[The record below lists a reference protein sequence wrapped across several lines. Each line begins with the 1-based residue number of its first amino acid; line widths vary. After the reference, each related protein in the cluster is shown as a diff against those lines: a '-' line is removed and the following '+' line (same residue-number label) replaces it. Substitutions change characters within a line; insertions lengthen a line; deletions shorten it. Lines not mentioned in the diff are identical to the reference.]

1 MAELSAG
8 LGAFLKR
15 QDSMFAEVLDTQR
28 EISRSLM
35 VAERMVGDNLTVQRG
50 GAGLPPSAPPGIQG
64 RRQTMQDFGPP
75 VAETYVNQAI
85 PSGMRYTQP
94 PVAETYI
101 NPALVDPSHLDFDRG
116 NRQSLTD
123 FGIDPTKGNLAA
135 QSRSGLK
142 AGVYASLAGKAN
154 QYRSDMILSGGYV
167 LNPVTGGYM
176 DPDGNEVSAAEA
188 ASMANSPPEMRSTAR
203 NLAMTSTAAR
213 VAQSWSEGAP
223 IGRSLMS
230 AAPAGLLR
238 GAGIAGI
245 ALAAGNQALDF
256 YQGEVAQLNQNR
268 GIYGDI
274 SVGESYGMRANE
286 WVNKNLRGRFSSLGA
301 GAYDQLF
308 QSGSQLALK
317 GSALDEY
324 IDTGAEIMGTGASG
338 AQTTQIMKTVIEAG
352 SSLAGLADSIR
363 MVNDA
368 AKDAGI
374 NAGRAREV
382 FIANYEASSDVM
394 FGASGAI
401 RSRTAA
407 SLASAQVNQGREFQ
421 SVNYGGAFTDPMQNR
436 MTAASAGISN
446 TEMLSLR
453 QSNPGGA
460 AMLDEARQLETL
472 NRIPTANGQTV
483 QQLVD
488 EWIASQGGYYD
499 PATMQDAL
507 GIHLLDV
514 GGIDPVVAQQFL
526 SAVGIRADQGQAL
539 GVLGNMFTTASAT
552 QQVQRDSAAARDA
565 FTPTRLSLES
575 NTIGGDGMAL
585 APGVL
590 APSGLVGA
598 YAAGLNGGVEFA
610 RGGEG
615 GYEEFK
621 KLVDSGAMN
630 SPVAEYL
637 INNGREMGI
646 SGDKTM
652 VRVKDGDSFKVV
664 TMSEALQYYLDQI
677 TDGSAIIVDGASED
691 VMNSP
696 IGRTVGLPADMPTQ
710 QSFGELMGVTGSS
723 STYAPGV
730 SLPRASE
737 SVGVP
742 FEEWAKARQEENKE
756 DGGSSGGSGKVT
768 IGLTPEAQRILQ
780 VMDANDPYMVSAPGR
795 PSGAEN

>member
-50 GAGLPPSAPPGIQG
+50 GAGLPPGAPPGIQG
-64 RRQTMQDFGPP
+64 RRQTIQDFAPP

-85 PSGMRYTQP
+85 PSGMRYTRP
-94 PVAETYI
+94 PVAETYV
-101 NPALVDPSHLDFDRG
+101 NPALVDPSHLDFDTGGR
-116 NRQSLTD
+116 RALTD

-142 AGVYASLAGKAN
+142 AGVYASLAGRAN
-154 QYRSDMILSGGYV
+154 DYRSEMILDGGYI

-176 DPDGNEVSAAEA
+176 GPDGNEVSASEA
-188 ASMANSPPEMRSTAR
+188 AFASSSPETAR
-203 NLAMTSTAAR
+203 KLAMATSATR
-213 VAQSWSEGAP
+213 VAQAWSNGAP

-230 AAPAGLLR
+230 AAPAGLLK
-238 GAGIAGI
+238 GAGIAG
-245 ALAAGNQALDF
+245 LAITAGNQALDF

-274 SVGESYGMRANE
+274 SVGESYGMRADE
-286 WVNKNLRGRFSSLGA
+286 WINKNLRGRFSSLGA

-317 GSALDEY
+317 GGALDEY
-324 IDTGAEIMGTGASG
+324 IDTGADIMSTGASG
-338 AQTTQIMKTVIEAG
+338 AQTNQIMKTVIEAG

-368 AKDAGI
+368 AKDAGV
-374 NAGRAREV
+374 NAGRARDV

-407 SLASAQVNQGREFQ
+407 SLTSAQVSQGREFQ
-421 SVNYGGAFTDPMQNR
+421 SVSYGGAFTDPMQNR

-552 QQVQRDSAAARDA
+552 QQVQRDSAAAREA
-565 FTPTRLSLES
+565 FTPTRLSLEA
-575 NTIGGDGMAL
+575 NTRGGEGMAL

-590 APSGLVGA
+590 PLSGLVGA
-598 YAAGLNGGVEFA
+598 YAAGLNGGVDFA
-610 RGGEG
+610 RHVDG

-621 KLVDSGAMN
+621 DLVNSGVTN
-630 SPVAEYL
+630 SPAAEYL
-637 INNGREMGI
+637 IHNRGEMGL

-664 TMSEALQYYLDQI
+664 TLEEAFRYYLDQI
-677 TDGSAIIVDGASED
+677 TDGTAIIVDGASED
-691 VMNSP
+691 FMNMP
-696 IGRTVGLPADMPTQ
+696 IGRSIGMPSDIPAQ
-710 QSFGELMGVTGSS
+710 QSFGELIGGSSGSS
-723 STYAPGV
+723 SYAPGV

-742 FEEWAKARQEENKE
+742 FEEWAKARQEENKS
-756 DGGSSGGSGKVT
+756 DSGSSGGDGKVT

-780 VMDANDPYMVSAPGR
+780 VMDANDPYMISAPGR